1 LTGASFEDQPIRN
14 AAAVSGVNNQPEQQK
29 ERDIMRVG
37 RLLNKAVVVIMA
49 ALISVCLQTS
59 DSRAHGHHKK
69 QETKPAI
76 LLVTFG
82 TSIERAQK
90 SFANIDKRV
99 KAAFPN
105 VEVRWAY
112 TSKIIRDKLARQGEQ
127 IDSPEMALARLMDD
141 GYNRVAVQSLH
152 MIPGAEFHE
161 INANARL
168 FARMAGGFDQLQVSM
183 PLLINDEALGQA
195 LKIVK
200 NQVVPKERKAGE
212 AVVLMGHGTHHPS
225 DAIYS
230 ALMYK
235 AQKMDPNFFVGTV
248 EGHPTFEEIR
258 DALVEKKVKKVYL
271 IPFMTVAGDHA
282 MNDMAGDEPDSWKS
296 QLAAVGIQ
304 SVPVMKGLGEVDAI
318 DDLWIERLKAAMAHL
333 K

>member
-1 LTGASFEDQPIRN
+1 MRGKELLRKWMFMVV
-14 AAAVSGVNNQPEQQK
+14 AVL
-29 ERDIMRVG
+29 VG
-37 RLLNKAVVVIMA
+37 L
-49 ALISVCLQTS
+49 CLQT
-59 DSRAHGHHKK
+59 ANIQAGEHGKK
-69 QETKPAI
+69 KEAKPAI

-82 TSIERAQK
+82 TSVDRAK
-90 SFANIDKRV
+90 ASFDNIDKQV
-99 KAAFPN
+99 KAAFPG

-112 TSKIIRDKLARQGEQ
+112 TSKIIRHKLAKQGTV
-127 IDSPEMALARLMDD
+127 IDSPEVALARLMDD
-141 GYNRVAVQSLH
+141 GYTKVAVQSLH

-161 INANARL
+161 INVNARL
-168 FARMAGGFDQLQVSM
+168 FAQMAGGFDSLQVSM
-183 PLLINDEALGQA
+183 PLLISDETMEEALE
-195 LKIVK
+195 IVK
-200 NQVVPKERKAGE
+200 SQLVPKERKAGE

-235 AQKMDPNFFVGTV
+235 AQKMDANFYVGTV

-258 DALVEKKVKKVYL
+258 DALVAKKIKKVYL

-296 QLAAVGIQ
+296 QLAAVGIT

-318 DDLWIERLKAAMAHL
+318 DQMWIRQLKVAMAHL
-333 K
+333 